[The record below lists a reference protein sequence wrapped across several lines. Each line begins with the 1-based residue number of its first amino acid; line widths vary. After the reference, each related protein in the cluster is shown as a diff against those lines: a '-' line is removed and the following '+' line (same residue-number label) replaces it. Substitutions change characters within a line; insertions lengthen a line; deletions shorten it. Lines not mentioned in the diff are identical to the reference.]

1 MKEEEGSNKRITP
14 LDNKAAAIP
23 CGLVAKSI
31 FNDTFQLYKEEEDG
45 SKKYVTII
53 EKGIAWSSDIEYK
66 FKNMEMPAGSTKTWR
81 DVQWLDMTNGK

>member
-1 MKEEEGSNKRITP
+1 MKVDATSGKRDTP
-14 LDNKAAAIP
+14 LANAAAAIP

-31 FNDTFQLYKEEEDG
+31 FNDTFQLYKVEDDN
-45 SKKYVTII
+45 SEKLIDII

-66 FKNMEMPAGSTKTWR
+66 FNNMEMPSGSAQTWQ